1 MPFCT
6 SCREEYRP
14 GFTVCSDCGAPLVAE
29 LPREEPV
36 PSEGE
41 GGSHGGWDMVAEVGQ
56 RYEAD
61 LIADHLRDA
70 GIEAEVVDQ
79 TFRQE
84 PLTRIAAF
92 SVVRVLVP
100 VGRADEA
107 RRVLSEPMETLPE
120 DAEVGAPEAEPGR
133 SEGESRHTIR
143 NELLGVLRT
152 LVELILGRHNR

>member
-14 GFTVCSDCGAPLVAE
+14 GFTVCADCGSPLVAE
-29 LPREEPV
+29 PPREKPA
-36 PSEGE
+36 PTEGA
-41 GGSHGGWDMVAEVGQ
+41 GGSHGGWDTVAEVGQ

-100 VGRADEA
+100 VNRADEA
-107 RRVLSEPMETLPE
+107 RRVLAEPMEALGE
-120 DAEVGAPEAEPGR
+120 DAEVGAPEAEPSR
-133 SEGESRHTIR
+133 SDVESRPTI
-143 NELLGVLRT
+143 LIWLIGVLRK
-152 LVELILGRHNR
+152 LLDR